1 MGESV
6 FEVVKQSV
14 TAREVAELY
23 GIAVGRGGMA
33 CCPFHDDRHPSMKVD
48 TRFHCFGCGADGDV
62 IDFTARLYDLSP
74 KGAAEKLAQD
84 FGLSY
89 DSMEIPKNSKVK
101 YELNKDTGILEMDRI
116 LYTST
121 HYPANYGFIPR
132 TYADDGDP
140 LDVLVLCSQTLHP
153 MTLVRSYPIGV
164 IHMIDNGQRD
174 DKIVAIPCNDPT
186 YNSYHNIDD
195 LPRHIFEEIVH
206 FFQVYKELE
215 HKTTA
220 VDEVEDVYAAK
231 EIIAADI
238 DHYIDK
244 FCKA

>member
-1 MGESV
+1 MNIWHDINPKRITVDEFV
-6 FEVVKQSV
+6 AVV
-14 TAREVAELY
+14 
-23 GIAVGRGGMA
+23 
-33 CCPFHDDRHPSMKVD
+33 
-48 TRFHCFGCGADGDV
+48 
-62 IDFTARLYDLSP
+62 
-74 KGAAEKLAQD
+74 
-84 FGLSY
+84 
-89 DSMEIPKNSKVK
+89 EIPKNSKVK

-195 LPRHIFEEIVH
+195 LPRHILRRSCTSFRCTKSWNIRRPRWT
-206 FFQVYKELE
+206 KW
-215 HKTTA
+215 KTFTQQRRSLRQTSTTISTSF
-220 VDEVEDVYAAK
+220 VRLDRHGEK
-231 EIIAADI
+231 
-238 DHYIDK
+238 
-244 FCKA
+244 

>member
-1 MGESV
+1 MNIWHDINPKRITVDEFV
-6 FEVVKQSV
+6 AVV
-14 TAREVAELY
+14 
-23 GIAVGRGGMA
+23 
-33 CCPFHDDRHPSMKVD
+33 
-48 TRFHCFGCGADGDV
+48 
-62 IDFTARLYDLSP
+62 
-74 KGAAEKLAQD
+74 
-84 FGLSY
+84 
-89 DSMEIPKNSKVK
+89 EIPKNSKVK

-153 MTLVRSYPIGV
+153 MTLVRSYPI
-164 IHMIDNGQRD
+164 
-174 DKIVAIPCNDPT
+174 
-186 YNSYHNIDD
+186 NSYHNIDD